1 MPFDEKSWKLPE
13 AEGLY
18 NPDLEKDACGVGF
31 IVNIDGKKSHK
42 VRSKEILESFLFCMY
57 IGYFIELVSKE
68 LNHLAAILHVYA
80 GGLNFMK

>member
-42 VRSKEILESFLFCMY
+42 VRSKEILKSFLFSTY
-57 IGYFIELVSKE
+57 R
-68 LNHLAAILHVYA
+68 
-80 GGLNFMK
+80 

>member
-42 VRSKEILESFLFCMY
+42 VRSQEILESFLFCMY
-57 IGYFIELVSKE
+57 HGSFTLP
-68 LNHLAAILHVYA
+68 LHKA
-80 GGLNFMK
+80 K